1 MPRHGLPSIVP
12 CGSRLGTA
20 FLALSVFLSCT
31 AAFTF
36 HPSPFS
42 AVTPSAVTT
51 AGTAAMR
58 AEPPN
63 RARRA
68 TGWISVVSRG
78 LARHTDY
85 PRIQSTTASTSRLF
99 SSLDE
104 SDSGDLSDQ
113 EEWKALVASL
123 KMYKA
128 AYGNLKVPSRFVVP
142 AMAPWPSEFFWV
154 SYSFRFAIMFV
165 SFQPTMVF

>member
-1 MPRHGLPSIVP
+1 M
-12 CGSRLGTA
+12 
-20 FLALSVFLSCT
+20 SCT

-36 HPSPFS
+36 HPSPFDALALS
-42 AVTPSAVTT
+42 AVAT

-63 RARRA
+63 GATQA

-78 LARHTDY
+78 LASHTDY
-85 PRIQSTTASTSRLF
+85 PRIRSTTASTSRLF
-99 SSLDE
+99 SSMDE
-104 SDSGDLSDQ
+104 SDSDDLSDQ

-128 AYGNLKVPSRFVVP
+128 AYGNLNVPSRFVVP
-142 AMAPWPSEFFWV
+142 AMSPWPSEFF
-154 SYSFRFAIMFV
+154 
-165 SFQPTMVF
+165 

>member
-12 CGSRLGTA
+12 CGSRLGA
-20 FLALSVFLSCT
+20 AILALSVFVSCT

-42 AVTPSAVTT
+42 AVTLSAVTIV
-51 AGTAAMR
+51 GAATMR
-58 AEPPN
+58 VGPPN
-63 RARRA
+63 GATQA

-78 LARHTDY
+78 LASHTDY
-85 PRIQSTTASTSRLF
+85 PRIRSTTASTSRLF
-99 SSLDE
+99 SSMDE
-104 SDSGDLSDQ
+104 SDSDDLSDQ

-142 AMAPWPSEFFWV
+142 AMAPWPSEFF
-154 SYSFRFAIMFV
+154 
-165 SFQPTMVF
+165 